1 MFKLAPKAISPLY
14 YIPKNLRSHL
24 KQRLHEVLPKKV
36 EQFREYRRKYGE
48 YEIGSLTVNEVING
62 CQHSPILFYE
72 GSVMDSK
79 TVDFLYNFF
88 IIYYFFII
96 SL

>member
-36 EQFREYRRKYGE
+36 EQFREFRRKYGE